1 MDDHVDRQEFRA
13 LLSGK
18 RAELLGDAAQMR
30 RDADGVAG
38 KTGVGDLSRAPSHM
52 ADRASD
58 TQDQEF
64 TMQRLSAS
72 SDTLQEIDA
81 AMARLEAGTYGE
93 CEECGASI
101 GARRLRIKP
110 YASLCVKCRQAEE
123 AS

>member
-1 MDDHVDRQEFRA
+1 MDDKVDLEEFRT
-13 LLSGK
+13 LLLGK
-18 RAELLGDAAQMR
+18 RAELLGDSDQMR

-38 KTGVGDLSRAPSHM
+38 KSGVGDLSRAPSHM

-72 SDTLQEIDA
+72 SDTLQEIDSA
-81 AMARLEAGTYGE
+81 LERIEAGNYGE
-93 CEECGASI
+93 CEECSASI

-123 AS
+123 IS